1 MRLSPGAVI
10 APLLLV
16 SILILPARA
25 VRADVYRW
33 TDSRGV
39 IHFTDSP
46 ENIPREFRSAPS
58 GTAETGSPGPVANPP
73 ESGPPGTKPDEQ
85 TAPSEESSGGASSQ
99 EEPQGE
105 KTSPY
110 DEAVKSSDAVL
121 DHFGRDETWW
131 RDRKKFWEQRLSDAR
146 RLHDETRRQFTR
158 VNQRY
163 DSREYKEMK
172 LLRERMEG
180 LEKDIAKAQ
189 EMLGGDLARE
199 ARKAGAPPGW
209 VR

>member
-1 MRLSPGAVI
+1 MRLSPGAAI

-33 TDSRGV
+33 TDAQGV

-46 ENIPREFRSAPS
+46 GNIPQEFRNAPS
-58 GTAETGSPGPVANPP
+58 GEAETDSPEPAVNRP
-73 ESGPPGTKPDEQ
+73 ESGPPGTKPDQQ
-85 TAPSEESSGGASSQ
+85 TAPSKETSGGASSQ
-99 EEPQGE
+99 DAPEGE
-105 KTSPY
+105 KTSPH
-110 DEAVKSSDAVL
+110 DEAANSPGVTL
-121 DHFGRDETWW
+121 DNFGRDETWW

-146 RLHDETRRQFTR
+146 RLHDETRRQFNR

-180 LEKDIAKAQ
+180 LEKEITKAQ